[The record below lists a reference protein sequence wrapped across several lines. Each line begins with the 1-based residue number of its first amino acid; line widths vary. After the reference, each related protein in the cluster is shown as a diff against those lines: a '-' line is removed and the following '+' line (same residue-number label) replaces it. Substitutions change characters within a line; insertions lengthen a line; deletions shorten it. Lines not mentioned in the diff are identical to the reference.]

1 MVIGTFVE
9 YKGHVGT
16 IEYDFKDRI
25 YHGSLLN
32 IEDSISYHTKFNNIE
47 MLFERY
53 KEAIDKYIRIKN
65 GEKGC

>member
-1 MVIGTFVE
+1 MIIGTFVE
-9 YKGHVGT
+9 YKGFTGT

-32 IEDSISYHTKFNNIE
+32 IEDSISYHTKFNNIG

-53 KEAIDKYIRIKN
+53 KEAIDRYIRTRNEVKI
-65 GEKGC
+65 